1 MKKSTKRC
9 LILMLVVAI
18 VAMTM
23 VFVSAANN
31 SPTYQCFSSTCK
43 DPDTGAG
50 KWVTGHLGEK
60 VEAQCEAM
68 GFTWVLCDN
77 CNAEVSQIKWENPLG
92 HEYIIRDY
100 TLDASGK
107 YYQKNLCCAR
117 PDCKYG
123 INKDEPETDD
133 NYEERKYCQV
143 SFINDFAADTY
154 EDKNK
159 YFATLAK
166 TYKEEIV
173 KKEYVEYPATGS
185 VAVSV
190 PVKDNPVRIADV
202 TFGGYTFAGWLSEEE
217 ISGAK
222 YDTAEMLLAIR
233 EFSEEL
239 QAYQYEGTDK
249 EYIPLVNK
257 AKAYKPA
264 VSADTPAT
272 YNLHAIFE
280 VKMNVIHKLTFLNR
294 DGTYIDSVTAPHS
307 LNTVFYSGNVPRKP
321 DNIEYYYTFDYW
333 SLPNSETMVSSDM
346 NVLPPLYSDL
356 TVMAHY
362 HQDAREYNLKYYYY
376 DKDNN
381 LVPYYSGTNYDDI
394 VTCVGTRNVG
404 VNGNKIK
411 VERTFDSKYIY
422 EHKKNMWEIPSRDG
436 YVVDLNDVRL
446 PENTPDNREID
457 EIALVPHYQCYL
469 RTYQLVVKV
478 VYEEDP
484 GTYHP
489 EKLYIEVRD
498 DTGKGIAAK
507 DVVYKR
513 EDQKNGIAFQTTF
526 DVNYS
531 SRYSVTVTS
540 DGFSGTQDNGFYEG
554 YPEKPEDDRPKDIT
568 VTLKKN
574 AETPCGCLCH
584 TFIKPIW
591 VGVLNLLNSLF
602 GAEPVCCDDMF
613 ANIGTLLNYG
623 PGKK

>member
-43 DPDTGAG
+43 DPETGAG

-77 CNAEVSQIKWENPLG
+77 CNAKVSQIDWEDALG
-92 HEYIIRDY
+92 HDYILRDY
-100 TLDASGK
+100 TLDEGGK
-107 YYQKNLCCAR
+107 YYQKNLCCSR
-117 PDCKYG
+117 TDCKYG
-123 INKDEPETDD
+123 LNEDRPETD
-133 NYEERKYCQV
+133 ESHAETKYCKV
-143 SFINDFAADTY
+143 SFINDFVADTY
-154 EDKNK
+154 EDKAV

-166 TYKEEIV
+166 TYKKDIITDYV
-173 KKEYVEYPATGS
+173 KYPATGS
-185 VAVSV
+185 IAVSV
-190 PVKDNPVRIADV
+190 EETPVRIADV

-217 ISGAK
+217 IASAS
-222 YDTAEMLLAIR
+222 YDTAGILIANR
-233 EFSEEL
+233 TYNSEK
-239 QAYQYEGTDK
+239 QAFEYETDTD
-249 EYIPLVNK
+249 YAPLVNK

-264 VSADTPAT
+264 VSTDTPAD

-280 VKMNVIHKLTFLNR
+280 VSMNVIHTLTFVNY
-294 DGTYIDSVTAPHS
+294 DGTYITSVKAPHS

-321 DNIEYYYTFDYW
+321 DNIEYYYTFNYW
-333 SLPNSETMVSSDM
+333 SLPNSETMVSSKMD
-346 NVLPPLYSDL
+346 VLPPLYSDL

-362 HQDAREYNLKYYYY
+362 YQEAREYNFKYYYY

-381 LVPYYSGTNYDDI
+381 LVPYYDGTNYDDI

-422 EHKKNMWEIPSRDG
+422 EHKDNMWEIPSRG
-436 YVVDLNDVRL
+436 GWVVDLNDVRL
-446 PENTPDNREID
+446 PEGTLDNREID
-457 EIALVPHYQCYL
+457 QIVLVPHYQRYL
-469 RTYQLVVKV
+469 RTYELVVKV
-478 VYEEDP
+478 LYEEDP

-489 EKLYIEVRD
+489 EKLTIEVRD
-498 DTGKGIAAK
+498 DTGKGIAYK
-507 DVVYKR
+507 DVVYKKA
-513 EDQKNGIAFQTTF
+513 DQEKGIAFQTTF

-540 DGFSGTQDNGFYEG
+540 DGFSGTQDNAFYEG
-554 YPEKPEDDRPKDIT
+554 YPDVAEDDRPRDIT
-568 VTLKKN
+568 VTLTKN
-574 AETPCGCLCH
+574 AATPCGCLCH

-623 PGKK
+623 PAKK